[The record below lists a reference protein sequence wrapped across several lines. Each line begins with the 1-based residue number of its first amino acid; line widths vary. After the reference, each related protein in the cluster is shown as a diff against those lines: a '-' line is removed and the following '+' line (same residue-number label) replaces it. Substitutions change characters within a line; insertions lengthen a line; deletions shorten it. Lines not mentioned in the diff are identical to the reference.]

1 MLAQLF
7 VSFLTIGA
15 FSFGGGLA
23 ALPLIQY
30 QVVTLHQWM
39 SLTEFTD
46 LISIAEM
53 TPGPI
58 AINSATFVGMRLASV
73 HGAIIA
79 TLGCLIPSILFVSI
93 LGYFYFKYK
102 ELNWM
107 KGILAGLRP
116 AIVAVI
122 GSAGLS
128 IVLLAIFGENHD
140 SFNLYSLL
148 IFLTT
153 FILLR
158 LKKGNPI
165 VLLLLSGVVG
175 IVIYGILG

>member
-1 MLAQLF
+1 MLGQLF
-7 VSFLTIGA
+7 LSFVSIGA

-58 AINSATFVGMRLASV
+58 AINSATFVGMRLASFP
-73 HGAIIA
+73 GAIVA
-79 TLGCLIPSILFVSI
+79 TIGCLLPSLLFVFI
-93 LGYFYFKYK
+93 LGFIYFRYK

-116 AIVAVI
+116 AIVAMI
-122 GSAGLS
+122 ASAGLS
-128 IVLLAIFGENHD
+128 IFLLSVFGEDHA
-140 SFNLYSLL
+140 SFDLYAL
-148 IFLTT
+148 INFIII

-158 LKKGNPI
+158 LKKINPI
-165 VLLLLSGVVG
+165 VLLLLSGSIHVCLSLL
-175 IVIYGILG
+175 I